1 VPLDFKKKKKHS
13 LRFLHAWLGLTLSE
27 QGSSESKLPLEP
39 TWGGGHLLP
48 ELPAPPRVL
57 PYRKKIIKKWHVW
70 RIDEC
75 SHSPFC
81 FQKEQVQIKSRYQTD
96 KDWKID
102 GASLATWQ
110 AQDWNSNKILGF
122 WKLWCISHLIHLCHQ
137 QTRSNWV
144 GSHFPTHYLLLL
156 LFFPRCL
163 SLSQSS
169 SKLIEEFFFKL
180 LQNYGVVNWNNS
192 SQLGV

>member
-1 VPLDFKKKKKHS
+1 MPADFLKKKHS

-27 QGSSESKLPLEP
+27 QGNSKSKLPSEP
-39 TWGGGHLLP
+39 TWGGGHLLR

-57 PYRKKIIKKWHVW
+57 PYRKEFIQKWHVW

-81 FQKEQVQIKSRYQTD
+81 FQKNKFKSKVCT
-96 KDWKID
+96 KLTKID

-122 WKLWCISHLIHLCHQ
+122 WKLWCIVIWYTSATNKPDQIG
-137 QTRSNWV
+137 WV
-144 GSHFPTHYLLLL
+144 PTSPHTIYYYYY
-156 LFFPRCL
+156 F
-163 SLSQSS
+163 S
-169 SKLIEEFFFKL
+169 
-180 LQNYGVVNWNNS
+180 
-192 SQLGV
+192 LGVCH